1 MRKNP
6 NLPDP
11 FPTGLNLLCNRHL
24 NKGTA
29 FTEKERDALR
39 LRGLLPPRVHTMEE
53 QSMRIMENFHRKT
66 SDLEKYIHMMA
77 LRNRNKTLFYRVV
90 MDHLEE
96 MLPILYT
103 PTVGQACLEYGHIY
117 RAPRGV
123 FLSIKERGQMA
134 SILRNW
140 PNEDIRLIVVTD
152 GERILGLG
160 DLGAAGMGIP
170 VGKLIL
176 YTACAGIDPSILLP
190 ITLDVGTNNEAL
202 LHDPL
207 YIGLQQ
213 PRLHGREYDDFIEE
227 FVGAVNQLY
236 PHALIQLEDFANNNA
251 FRLLRKYRSRTCLF
265 DDDIQGTG
273 SVALAGLYS
282 AMRITGG
289 QLKDQ
294 RILLYGAGE
303 AGIGTGE
310 MIVAAIMDQG
320 LSEFEARRQCWF
332 IDSKGLVVSER
343 QDLNEHKV
351 PFAHEAPFLKDLV
364 SAIEFIRPSIL
375 IGASGQPGAF
385 DSPVLEAMIRF
396 NERPVIFSLS
406 NPTSKTECT
415 ANQAYTCTQG
425 QAIYAS
431 GSPFDPFEYKGTTFV
446 PSQGNNAYIFPGVGM
461 GVVACGARHIT
472 DEMFYVAA
480 KTLAQQVSDDDL
492 SQGRIYPP
500 LSRIRDVSLQIATEV
515 ARIAYRDGLATFPQ
529 PDDLEAHIRSQVY
542 EPEYE
547 NYA

>member
-1 MRKNP
+1 
-6 NLPDP
+6 
-11 FPTGLNLLCNRHL
+11 
-24 NKGTA
+24 
-29 FTEKERDALR
+29 
-39 LRGLLPPRVHTMEE
+39 
-53 QSMRIMENFHRKT
+53 
-66 SDLEKYIHMMA
+66 MA
-77 LRNRNKTLFYRVV
+77 LRNRNKTLFYHVV
-90 MDHLEE
+90 SDHLEE

-103 PTVGQACLEYGHIY
+103 HTVGQACMEYGHIY

-134 SILRNW
+134 GILRNW

-227 FVGAVNQLY
+227 FVEAVNHLY

-310 MIVAAIMDQG
+310 MIVAAIIDQG
-320 LSEFEARRQCWF
+320 LSEAEARRRCWF
-332 IDSKGLVVSER
+332 MDSKGLVVSQR
-343 QDLNEHKV
+343 QDLNEYKM
-351 PFAHEAPFLKDLV
+351 PFAHEYPFIKDLV
-364 SAIEFIRPSIL
+364 SAIESIEPTIL
-375 IGASGQPGAF
+375 IGASGQPGTF
-385 DSPVLEAMIRF
+385 DPPALEAMSRF
-396 NERPVIFSLS
+396 NERPIIFSLS
-406 NPTSKTECT
+406 NPTAKTECS

-425 QAIYAS
+425 RAIYAS
-431 GSPFDPFEYKGTTFV
+431 GSPFDPVEYEGTTFV

-500 LSRIRDVSLQIATEV
+500 LSRIRDVSIQIATEV
-515 ARIAYRDGLATFPQ
+515 ARIAYRDGLASYPQ
-529 PDDLEAHIRSQVY
+529 PDDLTAHIRSQLY

-547 NYA
+547 IYV